1 MYRAELTYYE
11 DPNLNKTI
19 FGSDPDDLIVEGYYN
34 NPFIRPNF
42 IDIYKGV
49 EAVKTWKRDRFL
61 TAIPKK

>member
-42 IDIYKGV
+42 IDIYNTLISIPS
-49 EAVKTWKRDRFL
+49 ASFFRRDR
-61 TAIPKK
+61 